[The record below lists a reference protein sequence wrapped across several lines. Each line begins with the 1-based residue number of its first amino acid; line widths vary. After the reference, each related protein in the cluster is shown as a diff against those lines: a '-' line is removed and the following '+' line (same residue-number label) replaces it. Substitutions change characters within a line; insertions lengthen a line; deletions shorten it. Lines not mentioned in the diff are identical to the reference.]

1 MKKYKP
7 TTPGRR
13 GMVKEDFSA
22 LTKKKPEKNLLASF
36 KKTGG
41 RSNTGRLTVRHKG
54 GGAKKLYRM
63 VDFGQEKMNFP
74 GKVAAIEYDPYRTA
88 FIMLLE
94 YKDNEKRYR
103 LAPQGIKIGDEII
116 CAEKDQVKSGNRMAL
131 KNIPV
136 GTMVYNIELE
146 PGKGGKMV
154 KGAGSSAKVLAQ
166 EGGYVH
172 LVLPSTEVRKVKE
185 NCFATI
191 GVISR
196 PEHKYVSLGKAGK
209 SRYRGI
215 RPTVRGAAMGVHD
228 HPHGGGE
235 GRAPIGMPGPKT
247 PWGKPALGVKTRRK
261 KRSDK
266 LIVKRRKKNK

>member
-54 GGAKKLYRM
+54 GGAKKLYRI
-63 VDFGQEKMNFP
+63 VDFGQEKMDIP

-103 LAPQGIKIGDEII
+103 LAPQGIKTGDEII
-116 CAEKDQVKSGNRMAL
+116 CAQKEQVKSGNRMAL

-146 PGKGGKMV
+146 PGRGGKMA
-154 KGAGSSAKVLAQ
+154 KGAGSAAKVLAQ
-166 EGGYVH
+166 DGAQI
-172 LVLPSTEVRKVKE
+172 R
-185 NCFATI
+185 F
-191 GVISR
+191 
-196 PEHKYVSLGKAGK
+196 LGKSGK
-209 SRYRGI
+209 EQIQRHKADRQGSC
-215 RPTVRGAAMGVHD
+215 
-228 HPHGGGE
+228 HGS
-235 GRAPIGMPGPKT
+235 A
-247 PWGKPALGVKTRRK
+247 
-261 KRSDK
+261 
-266 LIVKRRKKNK
+266 